1 MIKRVKTDFKEL
13 ETLVRFCSYFRD
25 VGAGEEVRMRPSQ
38 PGAGVPYTG
47 HPTNPHPV
55 GIHWFPDIKRSL
67 VPSLFRTQMSSGPE
81 Q

>member
-1 MIKRVKTDFKEL
+1 MIKRVKNDFKEL
-13 ETLVRFCSYFRD
+13 ERVVSICSYFRD

-55 GIHWFPDIKRSL
+55 GIH
-67 VPSLFRTQMSSGPE
+67 
-81 Q
+81 